1 MTMSTP
7 SVPEPARSGL
17 SAPELQSLI
26 RYLNLGQPLIHYRNP
41 EGTFEIMP
49 LAASAEIVIGRQP
62 GSGITLDW
70 DRSVSRVH
78 AILRPLGLRWTIED
92 DGLSRN
98 GTFVN
103 GGRVKAA
110 RHLENGDAIL
120 IGSVLLMFRA
130 PEKILDDSTH
140 VVVAPP
146 AEIALTPAQQTVLT
160 ALCRPMD
167 ALHPHAEPASNRRI
181 AEELLISVETV
192 KSHMLSLAQL
202 FAVDQFP
209 PSQRR
214 YVMAQNALRW
224 GLVADRGDGDV
235 FEHSPVP
242 AVICDHEAT
251 IVAANRAALAVF
263 ERAKHEIPGMNLLDL
278 FGEPDRSALR
288 QSVRSL
294 TLGELDVYR
303 ATHRLGHAKRP
314 ETWIELSIAP
324 HHPIGRH
331 EPLLLAQLHD
341 VTSRYVNEL
350 ELRYLADHDGLT
362 GLLNRRRFEQELRR
376 VIAETARYGQPGAL
390 LLLDVDHFKSINDTL
405 GHLAGD
411 QILVGVAEALRG
423 VLRETDSA
431 VRLGGD
437 EFAVLLPQTD
447 EHQAQTVASRIVLVV
462 RELTQEL
469 SHSPIT
475 ISVSIGIGTVT
486 TQTQHVEEIL
496 AAADS
501 AMYRAKRSGGDG
513 AAFASG
519 QETVK
524 IAQVHVRAP

>member
-1 MTMSTP
+1 MSMRTP
-7 SVPEPARSGL
+7 SAPARSGL

-26 RYLNLGQPLIHYRNP
+26 GYLNLGKPLIHYHNP
-41 EGTFEIMP
+41 EGTLEILP
-49 LAASAEIVIGRQP
+49 LAASGEIVIGRQP

-78 AILRPLGLRWTIED
+78 AILRPVGLRWTIED

-103 GGRVKAA
+103 GGRVKTA

-120 IGSVLLMFRA
+120 IGSTQLMFRA
-130 PEKILDDSTH
+130 PEKTFDDSTH
-140 VVVAPP
+140 IGVAHPGQI
-146 AEIALTPAQQTVLT
+146 ELTPDQHRVLT

-167 ALHPHAEPASNRRI
+167 ALHPHAEPAANREI
-181 AEELLISVETV
+181 AEELLLSVETV
-192 KSHMLSLAQL
+192 KSHMSSLAQL

-209 PSQRR
+209 PNQRR

-224 GLVADRGDGDV
+224 GLVADRSDGDV

-242 AVICDHEAT
+242 AVICDREAT
-251 IVAANRAALAVF
+251 IVAANSAAIAVF
-263 ERAKHEIPGMNLLDL
+263 ERAKHEIPGTNLLDL
-278 FGEPDRSALR
+278 FGEPDRSALQ

-294 TLGELDVYR
+294 TLGELHVYR
-303 ATHRLGHAKRP
+303 ATHRLGDAKRP

-324 HHPIGRH
+324 HLPVGRH

-341 VTSRYVNEL
+341 VTSRYVNEV

-376 VIAETARYGQPGAL
+376 VIAEAARYGQPGSL
-390 LLLDVDHFKSINDTL
+390 LLLDIDHFKSINDTL

-411 QILVGVAEALRG
+411 QILAKVAQVLRG

-431 VRLGGD
+431 ARLGGD
-437 EFAVLLPQTD
+437 EFAILLPQTD
-447 EHQAQTVASRIVLVV
+447 EHQAQTVASRIVVAV
-462 RELTQEL
+462 RELAREGGQ
-469 SHSPIT
+469 SAIT
-475 ISVSIGIGTVT
+475 SSVSIGIGTIT
-486 TQTQHVEEIL
+486 AQTQHVEEIL
-496 AAADS
+496 DAADS
-501 AMYRAKRSGGDG
+501 AMYRAKRCGGDR
-513 AAFASG
+513 AASA
-519 QETVK
+519 T
-524 IAQVHVRAP
+524 